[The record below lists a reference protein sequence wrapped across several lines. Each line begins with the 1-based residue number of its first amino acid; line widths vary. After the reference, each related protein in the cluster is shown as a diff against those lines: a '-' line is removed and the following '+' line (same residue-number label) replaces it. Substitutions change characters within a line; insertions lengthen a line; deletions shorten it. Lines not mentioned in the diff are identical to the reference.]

1 MEVAIYIAAILGWL
15 AVYLMLP
22 REQWR
27 LGRVG
32 ALLGL
37 ASLVGFFIVI
47 ALGSETAIEVGIAAQ
62 AAGLPNPYFY
72 VFSLIA
78 VVCAV
83 RVITHPRPVYS
94 ALYFVMVVLASAGLF
109 LLLQAEFMAF
119 AMVII
124 YAGAILVTYLFVI
137 MLATEPQ
144 PEGEQTSPK
153 YDRIAREPFAG
164 SLVGFVLLAVLTS
177 AFFSTVNEV
186 TTPPS
191 YLKAW
196 VESGLITEQQAATGE
211 FDLNALISEENA
223 LTLMSIM
230 PGKASQILEKDLR
243 RSGDLPRGA
252 VIDLPQ
258 ADIEEGRFALID
270 SSGKLIEK
278 REVTGE
284 QRKLLAEGLTN
295 IDAVG
300 LNLFQSHTLGIELAA
315 IILLLSMVGA
325 VVIAKKRV
333 DPEVEEGD
341 ITGPGRATRIEPTYE
356 PAPTEDTT
364 MGLKTGASE

>member
-1 MEVAIYIAAILGWL
+1 MALAIYIAAILGWL

-27 LGRVG
+27 LGKVG
-32 ALLGL
+32 AWLGL
-37 ASLVGFFIVI
+37 AVFAGFFIVVG
-47 ALGSETAIEVGIAAQ
+47 LNSETMSEAGLLTTG
-62 AAGLPNPYFY
+62 AGLPNPYFY
-72 VFSLIA
+72 IFSLIA

-83 RVITHPRPVYS
+83 RVITHPRPVYA

-144 PEGEQTSPK
+144 ADEKSSPE
-153 YDRIAREPFAG
+153 YDRIAREPFVG

-177 AFFSTVNEV
+177 VFFSSVNEV
-186 TTPPS
+186 TTRPA
-191 YLKAW
+191 YVQGW
-196 VESGLITEQQAATGE
+196 VEAGLISKAEAANGSY
-211 FDLNALISEENA
+211 DLDRMTAEA
-223 LTLMSIM
+223 DAMTLMSVM
-230 PGKASQILEKDLR
+230 PGKAAPILENDLR
-243 RSGDLPRGA
+243 RAGELPSGAEVSLSA
-252 VIDLPQ
+252 
-258 ADIEEGRFALID
+258 ADIAEGRFALID
-270 SSGKLIEK
+270 GSGKLIEK
-278 REVTGE
+278 RDVTE
-284 QRKLLAEGLTN
+284 PQRELLAAGLTN

-333 DPEVEEGD
+333 DPEQVEGD
-341 ITGPGRATRIEPTYE
+341 LTGPDRGTRIEPSYE

-364 MGLKTGASE
+364 MGLRTGASE